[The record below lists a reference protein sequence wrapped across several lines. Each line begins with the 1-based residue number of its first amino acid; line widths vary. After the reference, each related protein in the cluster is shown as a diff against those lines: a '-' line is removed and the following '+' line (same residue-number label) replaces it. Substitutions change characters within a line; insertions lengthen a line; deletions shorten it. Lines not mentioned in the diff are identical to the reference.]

1 MNLCNLNIINNHEAL
16 LREIAGNVC
25 KGCTSIHTSCVLF
38 DAAPLS
44 AISSNVVCAIFFFK
58 KSIYKYSKLSICM
71 FFCALPAVMHS
82 KPVNAGLVDHTF
94 LSQYNA
100 SYCNTVSHLSVVHC
114 MWFTLISSCH
124 LYFVLEIGFDLQ
136 WLIKDVQVIVLVSL
150 LNEKIRALMRI
161 LGIFRIKN

>member
-1 MNLCNLNIINNHEAL
+1 MYVKDVQAYIHPVCCLTL
-16 LREIAGNVC
+16 LHSVPFLLM
-25 KGCTSIHTSCVLF
+25 LF
-38 DAAPLS
+38 
-44 AISSNVVCAIFFFK
+44 VCAIFFFK